1 MKLNYFAT
9 VSTSNM
15 NKVQAMQNNLL
26 EMALKLDRLMPNDD
40 LSKTTKILKIYH
52 ISKYRTLGIVNVMV
66 SDL

>member
-9 VSTSNM
+9 VSASNM
-15 NKVQAMQNNLL
+15 NKVQAIQNNLL

-52 ISKYRTLGIVNVMV
+52 ISKSRTLT
-66 SDL
+66 